1 MSLSLLQ
8 EPVVQENIRLRQDW
22 LRVMEELDEEE
33 QNDAEPAD
41 AQLQSSAAAE
51 VKPGLPSDSAG
62 DENNDEAMIVL

>member
-41 AQLQSSAAAE
+41 AQLQSSAAA
-51 VKPGLPSDSAG
+51 KPGLPSDSAG